1 MSKALSLK
9 TAILVAQAL
18 STYLNVE
25 SFTTTFDYT
34 NRRIGAAKS
43 FDHGGSYITI
53 TTGNT
58 LFQDQVPFHHSDSC
72 FSRLSSSTHSSD
84 KKEKNLNNDL
94 NRLKY
99 ALDQVKTDVV
109 EAELRASA
117 AEKRVRLLKQETEK
131 IESTRK
137 QQDHLRDQNIELEKK
152 VSSLT
157 DALDQLK
164 LESQKQAMDSETEI
178 SEMKSKLAAETE
190 QLKLES
196 QKQATDF
203 KTEISEMKS
212 KVAAET
218 AKKSKEDQLPY
229 QKQVKNLESKVIA
242 GTMEFVSEKSR
253 LTKEKEKI
261 VGEKDAI
268 ISEKDVLISNYE
280 EERSSVRR
288 LLKQS
293 LQLVKSRTMN
303 VLKRNKGKS

>member
-1 MSKALSLK
+1 M
-9 TAILVAQAL
+9 
-18 STYLNVE
+18 
-25 SFTTTFDYT
+25 
-34 NRRIGAAKS
+34 
-43 FDHGGSYITI
+43 
-53 TTGNT
+53 
-58 LFQDQVPFHHSDSC
+58 
-72 FSRLSSSTHSSD
+72 
-84 KKEKNLNNDL
+84 
-94 NRLKY
+94 
-99 ALDQVKTDVV
+99 
-109 EAELRASA
+109 
-117 AEKRVRLLKQETEK
+117 KQETEK